1 MATKST
7 TRGSPCPQLT
17 AMQHLPRKDI
27 IRMAFRLLSHSS
39 LKALFGTQVIDEYRL
54 KRVALTSTTKNT
66 TKLFLRLAESVYYNK
81 GARLCRQERWN
92 EMTRLQLENEVLKK
106 GMVDELEVENSEFR
120 LRAMLAGAMLKE
132 REEKRLEN
140 EGKLKPG
147 VMLAGAISREKNENS
162 NKVFPQTPLSTSSF
176 EEMSFL
182 NILAEAKGNTPPIKF
197 KSTPKPLTAP
207 KPAPVS
213 IKVATSAS
221 TTSKSPKTFK
231 PVPKKLAST
240 STYIAQAKPDATDRT
255 ISRVTNPVV
264 ERSPIGKQRANT
276 PVNGTAS
283 VTRPFPTRQPNSRRG
298 NQIKDKA
305 TLCHPRKD
313 PINPQK
319 DMNKTIAGALAP
331 QPKLKA
337 HGSARRACEAAAQH
351 QTCTQ
356 QPSRRRHCNYY
367 QPSAPV
373 VPKQGRQLTRYEVPM
388 PFVRKSERKPK
399 RCLIKAEY
407 ETMRCANLIDEAK
420 FRDLE
425 LVSQERS
432 YLADVLLIDDE
443 AYAELMAKLGN
454 KQEAIEYAQGEVA
467 YYNQEL
473 RRKRAV
479 AGAEKEQ
486 VMRESNGK
494 QQQVRADAEQTAS
507 EKVEEQK
514 PTVEAQEQE
523 KIRESQDSDNGSGLN
538 NLPAA
543 GDSSAGKQLKGNKR
557 ARPSDDGHEKSV
569 PKKKARSSAP
579 KSTTK
584 NDTPVAKDEKPVK
597 MMKLSR
603 VAKANGPPTALPRA
617 MQTHMNKTPSV
628 KREDTKMTDSEEPT
642 IAEPVKGVAVK
653 IKRKKESAPKPSRLT
668 RRTRSDSD
676 DEEMEED
683 SDEDYFV
690 VDDLAYKSKRK
701 SKVSAMAR
709 SNFFSGMR

>member
-1 MATKST
+1 
-7 TRGSPCPQLT
+7 
-17 AMQHLPRKDI
+17 
-27 IRMAFRLLSHSS
+27 
-39 LKALFGTQVIDEYRL
+39 
-54 KRVALTSTTKNT
+54 
-66 TKLFLRLAESVYYNK
+66 
-81 GARLCRQERWN
+81 
-92 EMTRLQLENEVLKK
+92 
-106 GMVDELEVENSEFR
+106 
-120 LRAMLAGAMLKE
+120 
-132 REEKRLEN
+132 
-140 EGKLKPG
+140 
-147 VMLAGAISREKNENS
+147 
-162 NKVFPQTPLSTSSF
+162 
-176 EEMSFL
+176 MSFL

-337 HGSARRACEAAAQH
+337 H
-351 QTCTQ
+351 
-356 QPSRRRHCNYY
+356 
-367 QPSAPV
+367 
-373 VPKQGRQLTRYEVPM
+373 VPM